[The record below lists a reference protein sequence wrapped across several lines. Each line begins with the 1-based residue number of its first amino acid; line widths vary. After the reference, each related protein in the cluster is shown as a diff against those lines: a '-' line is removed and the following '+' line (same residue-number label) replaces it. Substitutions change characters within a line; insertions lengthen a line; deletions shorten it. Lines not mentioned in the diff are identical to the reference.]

1 MPKIVGCTKVGLMDM
16 LWCEE
21 CDQIPETMG
30 CIRKRRELGNGYVED

>member
-21 CDQIPETMG
+21 CELEQGSMS
-30 CIRKRRELGNGYVED
+30 CIDKRRKLGNGYIED